1 MTTPAEPLRILLTCR
16 DLALRG
22 GSQMYTRD
30 VATALRELGHTPIVF
45 SPRVGGVAH
54 ELRARGVAVID
65 SLDLLGE
72 PPSVIHGQ
80 HHLEAMAAM
89 LRFPAVPAIF
99 VCHGWLPWQEAPP
112 RFPSIGRYLAVD
124 ALRRDRLVFEHG
136 IPESEVEILPN
147 FVDVSRFSPRET
159 LAERPSRA
167 LLFSNQATD
176 SGGLTAAVR
185 EACTDAGIALDVAG
199 ESSGRP
205 LARPEEIL
213 PRYDLVFARGRS
225 ALEAMATGAAVV
237 LCDVEGCGP
246 MVASSNFDALRAMNF
261 GLSALPE
268 PVSSGALRSPIARY
282 DAADAALVSARVRRE
297 CDRRPVVERLVE
309 IYRAIGGERRRSET
323 LALAAE
329 CLHAASRYLSWL
341 GPFVET
347 QFGAAPGILPALEDS
362 APPPRDDGGPGS
374 AARALDQER
383 ATREGDLEEL
393 RRMFGATRERLRMTE
408 KSLSAATESLNVLQ
422 RSPFSRTRA
431 MLLGLK
437 PLVAVYHATRAFRF
451 RF

>member
-1 MTTPAEPLRILLTCR
+1 MSIEAEPLRVLITCR

-22 GSQMYTRD
+22 GSQLYTRD
-30 VATALRELGHTPIVF
+30 VAGALRELGHTPIVF
-45 SPRVGGVAH
+45 SPRVGSVAQ

-136 IPESEVEILPN
+136 ISEAEVEILPN
-147 FVDVSRFSPRET
+147 FVDVSRFPPRDALSPRP
-159 LAERPSRA
+159 ARA
-167 LLFSNQATD
+167 LLFSTQAAE
-176 SGGLTAAVR
+176 GGAFTSAVR
-185 EACTDAGIALDVAG
+185 EACTDSGIALDIAG
-199 ESSGRP
+199 EASGRP
-205 LARPEEIL
+205 LARPEDAL
-213 PRYDLVFARGRS
+213 RAYDLVFARGRS

-237 LCDVEGCGP
+237 LCDIEGCGP

-268 PVSSGALRSPIARY
+268 PVGAAPLRAQIARY
-282 DAADAALVSARVRRE
+282 DAADAAAVGARVRNE

-309 IYRAIGGERRRSET
+309 IYRAIGAGRPRAEN
-323 LALAAE
+323 LVLAAE
-329 CLHAASRYLSWL
+329 CLDAASRYLAWL
-341 GPFVET
+341 GPFVESRL
-347 QFGAAPGILPALEDS
+347 GAAPSALPSPEDT
-362 APPPRDDGGPGS
+362 APPPRDEDDDGS
-374 AARALDQER
+374 RAHALAER
-383 ATREGDLEEL
+383 RASREGDLEEL
-393 RRMFGATRERLRMTE
+393 RRMYGAARERLGRTE
-408 KSLSAATESLNVLQ
+408 KSLRAASESLNVLQ
-422 RSPFSRTRA
+422 SSPFSRARA
-431 MLLGLK
+431 LLLGLK
-437 PLVAVYHATRAFRF
+437 PLVAAYHAARALRF

>member
-1 MTTPAEPLRILLTCR
+1 MSIPEPLRVLMTCR

-22 GSQMYTRD
+22 GSQLYTRD
-30 VATALRELGHTPIVF
+30 VATALRELGHTPVVF
-45 SPRVGGVAH
+45 SPRVGSVAQ

-124 ALRRDRLVFEHG
+124 TLRRDRLVCEHG
-136 IPESEVEILPN
+136 ISESEVEILPN
-147 FVDVSRFSPRET
+147 FVDVSRFPSRAA
-159 LAERPSRA
+159 LARRPSRA

-176 SGGLTAAVR
+176 EDAFTTAVR
-185 EACTDAGIALDVAG
+185 TACTEAGVALDVAG
-199 ESSGRP
+199 EGSGRP
-205 LARPEEIL
+205 AARPEELL

-237 LCDVEGCGP
+237 LCDIEGCGP

-261 GLSALPE
+261 GLSALPD
-268 PVSSGALRSPIARY
+268 PVEAGSLRSQIARY
-282 DAADAALVSARVRRE
+282 DAADAALVSARVRTE
-297 CDRRPVVERLVE
+297 CDRRPIVERLVE
-309 IYRAIGGERRRSET
+309 IYRSVGAGRRRAET
-323 LALAAE
+323 LGLAAE
-329 CLHAASRYLSWL
+329 CLDAASRYLAWL
-341 GPFVET
+341 GPFLESHL
-347 QFGAAPGILPALEDS
+347 GAAPSILPAPGDS
-362 APPPRDDGGPGS
+362 APPPRDGEGPGS
-374 AARALDQER
+374 TARALEEKR
-383 ATREGDLEEL
+383 ASREGDLEEL
-393 RRMFGATRERLRMTE
+393 RRMYGAARERLGRTE
-408 KSLSAATESLNVLQ
+408 KSLRAASESLNVLQ
-422 RSPFSRTRA
+422 RSPFSRARA
-431 MLLGLK
+431 LLLGLK
-437 PLVAVYHATRAFRF
+437 PLVAAYHAARTLRF